1 MSPEDAEEYT
11 QAHALIGGGWWRS
24 IELGKRLGVPDALS
38 LSVEAWVQRLG
49 GYVKQSVPDRRE
61 AVRNLTAEEYST
73 REIGKI
79 LGVSHETVA
88 SDVRNLTA
96 SDTRTAHEKIAK
108 FAFDRP
114 AAAILGE
121 AIKLG
126 DFYQLSSQLG
136 TDSADLIFTDPPYD
150 DESIPLFERMGE
162 VAARVLKPGGSLITY
177 CGHRQIF
184 AAGEMLSKYL
194 RFWQPLCCLHAT
206 PPFARLTEYGVIA
219 RFKPM
224 LWFVKGTRS
233 DKQTFV
239 ENVVSSARE
248 KDFHPWQQGEG
259 DAEYFIGL
267 LSPVGGLVVDFF
279 AGGGTTIV
287 AARRL
292 GRIGLGFE
300 IDLKHF
306 TSAMKRIDGGH
317 DAEQAA

>member
-1 MSPEDAEEYT
+1 
-11 QAHALIGGGWWRS
+11 
-24 IELGKRLGVPDALS
+24 
-38 LSVEAWVQRLG
+38 
-49 GYVKQSVPDRRE
+49 
-61 AVRNLTAEEYST
+61 
-73 REIGKI
+73 
-79 LGVSHETVA
+79 
-88 SDVRNLTA
+88 
-96 SDTRTAHEKIAK
+96 
-108 FAFDRP
+108 
-114 AAAILGE
+114 
-121 AIKLG
+121 
-126 DFYQLSSQLG
+126 
-136 TDSADLIFTDPPYD
+136 
-150 DESIPLFERMGE
+150 MGE

-184 AAGEMLSKYL
+184 AAGEMISKHL

-287 AARRL
+287 AAKRL

-306 TSAMKRIDGGH
+306 RSAMKRIDGGH